1 MAEPVVC
8 YDLNSYG
15 YNLNDIVNE
24 SNNNFK
30 ILDKYDGNLVI
41 IKYNKEKLNED
52 NYKTLGRFR
61 SFIYDKSDNRIISY
75 FPQKS
80 VLLSDELNSNRD
92 EKYYFEEFF
101 EGTMI
106 NLFWYDLINDW
117 EITTRSNIGGKCS
130 YKPNG
135 ETFRSLFLSTLN
147 SQNIEFEDLDKNF
160 CYTFVLQHS
169 KNRIVTPVQ
178 KNRVILVDI
187 TKCGKDGKVYR
198 FKRNNFYKMI
208 HNIVK
213 TENIILPTRWEL
225 PINYVIE
232 NLKKAPYHFMGYV
245 LHEPLNDER
254 IKFRNENY
262 EYVRHLKGN
271 NPKTQYRYYHLR
283 KNNLV
288 REYLNFYPEE
298 SIEFSKLRN
307 ALHKYT
313 KNLYQCYISCYIK
326 KDKPLKEYDYK
337 FKTHMYYLHELYK
350 NELKDSGSYVNMK
363 VVIEYI
369 NNLEPPRLMHVVN
382 ADFHTM
388 NKEMDKI
395 ELEHSISQ

>member
-1 MAEPVVC
+1 M
-8 YDLNSYG
+8 
-15 YNLNDIVNE
+15 
-24 SNNNFK
+24 
-30 ILDKYDGNLVI
+30 
-41 IKYNKEKLNED
+41 
-52 NYKTLGRFR
+52 
-61 SFIYDKSDNRIISY
+61 
-75 FPQKS
+75 
-80 VLLSDELNSNRD
+80 
-92 EKYYFEEFF
+92 
-101 EGTMI
+101 
-106 NLFWYDLINDW
+106 
-117 EITTRSNIGGKCS
+117 
-130 YKPNG
+130 
-135 ETFRSLFLSTLN
+135 STLN

-178 KNRVILVDI
+178 KNRVVLVDI

-225 PINYVIE
+225 SINYVIE
-232 NLKKAPYHFMGYV
+232 NLKKAPYHFMGYL

-307 ALHKYT
+307 TLHKYT

-337 FKTHMYYLHELYK
+337 FKTHMYLSLIH
-350 NELKDSGSYVNMK
+350 
-363 VVIEYI
+363 I
-369 NNLEPPRLMHVVN
+369 
-382 ADFHTM
+382 
-388 NKEMDKI
+388 
-395 ELEHSISQ
+395 